1 MANDKFT
8 EQPEESEWFDGLL
21 TTPDAG
27 QEIGPDE
34 HAVSSAGLV
43 DISDL
48 ELEKIMQEALSDKWV
63 EDAIQQESVEEPIL
77 DIFLDQEY
85 SDSAVDPIVDMQAVA
100 SVEPE
105 EPLEDEEDD
114 EEDDEDPNAPVRK
127 VRPKRKKGYGLFAIP
142 QLLAVIIWF
151 ALIVVIGTSTGRLLW
166 VCASDVLA
174 FGRGDSEVNIT
185 ITEYDDLDSIANK
198 LYNAELIKYPQ
209 LFKLYAE
216 LTNAMEDGSIGVG
229 KFKLYKSYDY
239 HALVNGLSPHV
250 AKKEEI
256 EVMIPE
262 GYTCAQIFA
271 LLEEKGVCTVEEME
285 EYACTSKFESYEFL
299 DGVERGTKYC
309 LEGFLFP
316 DTYKFYINDNPRN
329 IYHKMLSRFEDQF
342 NSELQEHIITL
353 NQRLSEMMRRQGY
366 NQEYIDA
373 HQMSLRD
380 VVIVASMIEKESAH
394 SGENYNISSVIY
406 NRLTN
411 PEYPYLNIDATL
423 VYALGGKSGL
433 TAADKELDSPYN
445 TYKYPGLTPTPISNP
460 GLSSILA
467 ALGPADTSYYFY
479 ALDPSINEHHFSE
492 TYQQHQ
498 EFLESLR

>member
-21 TTPDAG
+21 TAPDAG

-34 HAVSSAGLV
+34 HAVSSAGLT

-48 ELEKIMQEALSDKWV
+48 ELEKIMQEALSDEWL
-63 EDAIQQESVEEPIL
+63 EDAVQQEAVQEPIL
-77 DIFLDQEY
+77 DVIQDQEY
-85 SDSAVDPIVDMQAVA
+85 SDSAVDPIDEMQAVA
-100 SVEPE
+100 PVEPE
-105 EPLEDEEDD
+105 EPSEE
-114 EEDDEDPNAPVRK
+114 EEEEDEDPNAPVRK

-142 QLLAVIIWF
+142 HLLSMVIWL
-151 ALIVVIGTSTGRLLW
+151 ALVVVIGTSMGRLLW

-174 FGRGDSEVNIT
+174 FGRGDAEVNIT
-185 ITEYDDLDSIANK
+185 ITESDDLDSIANK
-198 LYNAELIKYPQ
+198 LYNAELIRYPQ
-209 LFKLYAE
+209 LFKFYAE

-229 KFKLYKSYDY
+229 KFKLYMSYDY

-271 LLEEKGVCTVEEME
+271 LLEEKGICTVKELE

-342 NSELQEHIITL
+342 NAKLQEHITTL

-366 NQEYIDA
+366 KQEYIDA
-373 HQMSLRD
+373 HQMTLRD

-406 NRLTN
+406 NRLAS

-423 VYALGGKSGL
+423 VYALGGKSDL

-467 ALGPADTSYYFY
+467 ALSPADTKFYFY
-479 ALDPSINEHHFSE
+479 ALNPSINEHHFSE

>member
-21 TTPDAG
+21 TAPDAG

-34 HAVSSAGLV
+34 HAVSSAGLT

-48 ELEKIMQEALSDKWV
+48 ELEKIMQEALSDEWL
-63 EDAIQQESVEEPIL
+63 EDAVQQEAVQEPIL
-77 DIFLDQEY
+77 DVIQDQEY
-85 SDSAVDPIVDMQAVA
+85 SDSAVDPIDEMQAVA
-100 SVEPE
+100 PVEPE
-105 EPLEDEEDD
+105 EPSEE
-114 EEDDEDPNAPVRK
+114 EEEEDEDPNAPVRK
-127 VRPKRKKGYGLFAIP
+127 VRPRRKKGYGLFAIP
-142 QLLAVIIWF
+142 HLLSMVIWL
-151 ALIVVIGTSTGRLLW
+151 ALVVVIGTSMGRLLW

-174 FGRGDSEVNIT
+174 FGRGDAEVNIT
-185 ITEYDDLDSIANK
+185 ITESDDLDSIANK
-198 LYNAELIKYPQ
+198 LYNAELIRYPQ
-209 LFKLYAE
+209 LFKFYAE

-229 KFKLYKSYDY
+229 KFKLYMSYDY

-256 EVMIPE
+256 DVMIPE

-271 LLEEKGVCTVEEME
+271 LLEEKGICTVKELE

-342 NSELQEHIITL
+342 NAELQEHIITL

-373 HQMSLRD
+373 HQMTLRD
-380 VVIVASMIEKESAH
+380 VVIVASMIEKESAD
-394 SGENYNISSVIY
+394 SSENYKISSVIY

-423 VYALGGKSGL
+423 VYALGGKSDL

-445 TYKYPGLTPTPISNP
+445 TYKYPGLPPAIP

-467 ALGPADTSYYFY
+467 ALSPADTKFYFY
-479 ALDPSINEHHFSE
+479 ALNPSINEHHFSE